1 MCAPNALTIYLCF
14 TLPVAATSP
23 QNMPE
28 TFDHFQPGKLNQSAI
43 ERLREGDSATARI
56 LLERAALLAPYEP
69 SIANNLAEVRSYRE
83 LPVPIVLRRPGKQG
97 ATIDRV
103 EQAGPADAALPG
115 TTKLAPLPAL
125 WPRK

>member
-23 QNMPE
+23 QGMPD

-43 ERLREGDSATARI
+43 ERLREGDSTTAQI

-69 SIANNLAEVRSYRE
+69 SIANNLAQVRSYRGA
-83 LPVPIVLRRPGKQG
+83 PVPIVLRQPEKQG
-97 ATIDRV
+97 TTMDRDK
-103 EQAGPADAALPG
+103 QSGPADAAMPG